1 MGGGDWG
8 GGRLELLPLILAHE
22 EAVELDLLDK
32 GIDYR
37 DYFRPGGGKSRLTL
51 RRLLLIVEDLDPF
64 ASRFWAESEAFGL
77 WWQLNRGK
85 KDRFATGDR
94 ALMDIAGGLSQ
105 EPYWRLRVRQI
116 VEAEEV
122 KAEKAARIR
131 AGVVERE
138 RRRRLTQAAVPK
150 KPVDPR
156 PDLNAADVRALCVV
170 SGVGPVLAER
180 VVEDRE
186 QRGPFKTVADVR
198 RVPGVGAAKATA
210 LGEKFR
216 VTEGA

>member
-1 MGGGDWG
+1 MGGGDRG

-64 ASRFWAESEAFGL
+64 ASRFWTESEAFGL

-94 ALMDIAGGLSQ
+94 VLMDIAGGLSH

-116 VEAEEV
+116 VEAEEI

-131 AGVVERE
+131 AGVAERE
-138 RRRRLTQAAVPK
+138 RRRRMALAAKPA

-156 PDLNAADVRALCVV
+156 PDLNTADVPALCAV
-170 SGVGPVLAER
+170 SGVGPVLARR
-180 VVEDRE
+180 VVADRE
-186 QRGPFKTVADVR
+186 QHGPFASVGDVR
-198 RVPGVGAAKATA
+198 RVPGVGAAKAAA

-216 VTEGA
+216 V

>member
-1 MGGGDWG
+1 MGGGDRG

-64 ASRFWAESEAFGL
+64 ASRFWTESEAFGL

-94 ALMDIAGGLSQ
+94 VLMDIAGGLSQ

-131 AGVVERE
+131 AGVAERE
-138 RRRRLTQAAVPK
+138 RRRRMAQAA
-150 KPVDPR
+150 KPVKPAR
-156 PDLNAADVRALCVV
+156 PDLNTADVSALCAV
-170 SGVGPVLAER
+170 SGVGPVLARR
-180 VVEDRE
+180 VVADRE
-186 QRGPFKTVADVR
+186 QHGPFASVGDVR
-198 RVPGVGAAKATA
+198 RVPGVGAAKAAA
-210 LGEKFR
+210 LGESF
-216 VTEGA
+216 E

>member
-1 MGGGDWG
+1 MGGGDRG

-37 DYFRPGGGKSRLTL
+37 DYFRPGGGASQLTL

-64 ASRFWAESEAFGL
+64 ASRFWTESEAFGL

-94 ALMDIAGGLSQ
+94 VLMDIAGGLSQ

-131 AGVVERE
+131 AGVAERE
-138 RRRRLTQAAVPK
+138 RRRRLAQAAVPK

-156 PDLNAADVRALCVV
+156 PDLNAADVPALCVV
-170 SGVGPVLAER
+170 SGVGPVLARR
-180 VVEDRE
+180 VVADRE
-186 QRGPFKTVADVR
+186 QHGPFASVGDVR
-198 RVPGVGAAKATA
+198 RVPGVGAAKAAA

-216 VTEGA
+216 VAEGA

>member
-1 MGGGDWG
+1 MGGGDRG

-64 ASRFWAESEAFGL
+64 ASRFWTESEAFGL

-94 ALMDIAGGLSQ
+94 VLMDIAGGLSQ

-131 AGVVERE
+131 AGVAERE
-138 RRRRLTQAAVPK
+138 RRRRLALAAKPA

-156 PDLNAADVRALCVV
+156 PDLNAADVSALCAAR
-170 SGVGPVLAER
+170 GVGPVLAER
-180 VVEDRE
+180 VAADRE
-186 QRGPFKTVADVR
+186 QHGPFASVGDAR
-198 RVPGVGAAKATA
+198 RVPGVGAAKAAA

-216 VTEGA
+216 V

>member
-1 MGGGDWG
+1 MGGGDRG

-64 ASRFWAESEAFGL
+64 ASRFWTESEAFGL

-85 KDRFATGDR
+85 KDRFAMGDR

-131 AGVVERE
+131 AGVAERE
-138 RRRRLTQAAVPK
+138 RRRRLAQAAAPK

-156 PDLNAADVRALCVV
+156 PDLNTADVPALCVV

-180 VVEDRE
+180 VVADRE
-186 QRGPFKTVADVR
+186 QHGPFASVGDVR
-198 RVPGVGAAKATA
+198 RVPGVGAAKAAA

-216 VTEGA
+216 V

>member
-1 MGGGDWG
+1 MGGGDRG

-64 ASRFWAESEAFGL
+64 ASRFWTESEAFGV

-94 ALMDIAGGLSQ
+94 VLMDIAGGLSQ

-138 RRRRLTQAAVPK
+138 RRRRLARAAAPK
-150 KPVDPR
+150 EPVDPR
-156 PDLNAADVRALCVV
+156 PDLNAADVSALCVV
-170 SGVGPVLAER
+170 SGVGPVLARR
-180 VVEDRE
+180 VVADRE
-186 QRGPFKTVADVR
+186 QRGSFKTVADVR
-198 RVPGVGAAKATA
+198 RVPGVGAVKVAA

-216 VTEGA
+216 V

>member
-1 MGGGDWG
+1 MGGGHGG

-37 DYFRPGGGKSRLTL
+37 DYFRPGGGASRLTL

-94 ALMDIAGGLSQ
+94 VLMDIAGGLSQ

-116 VEAEEV
+116 IEAEEI
-122 KAEKAARIR
+122 KAEKAERIR
-131 AGVVERE
+131 AGVAERE
-138 RRRRLTQAAVPK
+138 RRRRLALAEARK
-150 KPVDPR
+150 RPVDPR
-156 PDLNAADVRALCVV
+156 PDLNTADVRALCAA
-170 SGVGPVLAER
+170 SGVGPVLAR
-180 VVEDRE
+180 RIVADRE
-186 QRGPFKTVADVR
+186 QHGPFASVGDVR
-198 RVPGVGAAKATA
+198 RVPGVGAAKVAA

-216 VTEGA
+216 VDKGA